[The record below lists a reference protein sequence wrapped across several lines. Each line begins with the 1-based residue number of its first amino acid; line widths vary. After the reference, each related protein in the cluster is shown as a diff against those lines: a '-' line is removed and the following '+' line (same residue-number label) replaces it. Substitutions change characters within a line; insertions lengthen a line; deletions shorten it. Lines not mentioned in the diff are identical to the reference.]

1 MCGRWHRWLA
11 YLADGGIGSAVSE
24 EVLILRNEDRFG
36 VLSGVTVVNGQNV
49 TVSGGSV
56 GVGVGRGVVVWGW

>member
-1 MCGRWHRWLA
+1 MRFQGFLGVVVGLGWW
-11 YLADGGIGSAVSE
+11 GWVG
-24 EVLILRNEDRFG
+24 EVVFPVEVD
-36 VLSGVTVVNGQNV
+36 GVTVVNGQNV